1 MFIAAAT
8 SLSTETFR
16 AMDTPDQ
23 ALFSVSAEIGPDTL
37 SRVLELFVKCGV
49 ALDSIYAD
57 RREDVLAID
66 ISITGMDADLA
77 VYIGRC
83 LREINVVREV
93 NVET

>member
-1 MFIAAAT
+1 MLIAAAT
-8 SLSTETFR
+8 PFSTVTFPPT
-16 AMDTPDQ
+16 DTPDR
-23 ALFSVSAEIGPDTL
+23 ALIFVSAEIDPDTL

-49 ALDSIYAD
+49 AIDSIYAD